1 MVTEDFNQ
9 RIIDEFHANEGKVG
23 GMFKGAPMILVHHRG
38 RKSGEERVNPLVY
51 QPLDGGYAIFA
62 SKGGA
67 PAHPDWYLNLLAHP
81 DTTVEVGT
89 EIVPVTVREAQGDER
104 AQIWDRQKRASA
116 AFAEYET
123 KAAPRTIPVIIL
135 EPAG

>member
-104 AQIWDRQKRASA
+104 AQIWDRQKRASP